1 MQDQPLIITPHV
13 LKQLLALRLESKFL
27 AQALY
32 PGAPNE
38 EIRLR
43 AEGAVNAMLDQL
55 QKRVERSPTKAY
67 VLSEL
72 QRMLKAFEDEDSEER
87 EQACE
92 YCEKVMTLLGIE
104 SYEGL
109 LNTWLYGFDPEQEP

>member
-1 MQDQPLIITPHV
+1 MQDQPIIITPHV
-13 LKQLLALRLESKFL
+13 LQQLLALRLESKFL

-38 EIRLR
+38 KIRLR
-43 AEGAVNAMLDQL
+43 ADGAVNKMLDRL
-55 QKRVERSPTKAY
+55 QKRVGRSPTKAY
-67 VLSEL
+67 VLSEF
-72 QRMLKAFEDEDSEER
+72 QRMLRAFEDEDSEER

-104 SYEGL
+104 SSEGL